1 MPGYKAVTMHSL
13 GWRAGLLAEK
23 IRGHLPFAVWH
34 DILGILVPRFIASKP
49 LGESMS
55 LKVLERDNDPCP
67 VLWGTL
73 FGSFWGRETDREAL
87 GLVVLEQVFAIYQQ
101 GPVRIR
107 PGDVVFDVGGQLGVF
122 TRIALTKGAA
132 KVIVFEP
139 EPTNIACIEKTFAR
153 EITSGQVV
161 VIKAAAWKEKGN
173 LRFEGNTLTFRLG
186 AETDMNGSIEVSAVT
201 IDAIA
206 QHPGINR
213 VDFIK
218 MDIEGSERYALAGA
232 EKVLKKYGPRL
243 AIAAYHLP
251 DDKDVLP
258 RSIYKIRSS
267 YTRYFAATHY
277 DDYLYFFDSAELV

>member
-1 MPGYKAVTMHSL
+1 MPGCKAVTMHSL
-13 GWRAGLLAEK
+13 DWRAGLLAEK
-23 IRGHLPFAVWH
+23 IRGHLPFAAWH
-34 DILGILVPRFIASKP
+34 DMLGILVPRFIVSKP
-49 LGESMS
+49 LGESMP
-55 LKVLERDNDPCP
+55 LKVLERDTEPCP

-161 VIKAAAWKEKGN
+161 VVKAAAWKEKGN
-173 LRFEGNTLTFRLG
+173 LRFKGNTLTFRLG

-243 AIAAYHLP
+243 AISAYHLP

-258 RSIYKIRSS
+258 RSIYEISPS

-277 DDYLYFFDSAELV
+277 DDYLYFFDAAGLR